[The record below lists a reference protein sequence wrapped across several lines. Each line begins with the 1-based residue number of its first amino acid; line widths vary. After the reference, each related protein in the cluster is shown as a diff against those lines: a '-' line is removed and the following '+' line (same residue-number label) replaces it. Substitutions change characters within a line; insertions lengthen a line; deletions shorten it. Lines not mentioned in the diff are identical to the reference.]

1 MTILASLFSVFALA
15 AIAPWVSRGLGRAGG
30 WVLAIVPL
38 TVAGVLVSYV
48 PRVMSGE
55 VIRESLAWAPELGL
69 TISIA
74 LDGLGLLFALLIS
87 GVGALILVY
96 AQGYLEGHRH
106 LPRIYA
112 YLLMFMG
119 AMLGVVL
126 TDNLLAMF
134 VFWELTSVSSYLL
147 IGFDHNRLAA
157 RKAALQALLVTGGGG
172 LALLVGILLLWNVGG
187 SLDISVLAG
196 RAEAIEGS
204 GLYSVIVLL
213 FALGA
218 FTKSAQF
225 PFHFW
230 LPGAMEAPTPVS
242 AYLHSSTMVKA
253 GIYLL
258 ARMSPVLGGSELWTT
273 LLTAAGATT
282 LVVGA
287 VLAFRQTYLK
297 KLLAYSTVSSL
308 GLVVMMLGVGTTAAV
323 EAGMAYLLAHA
334 MFKGALF
341 MVAGA
346 IDHGTG
352 QRDAE
357 KLGGLFGAM
366 PLLGV
371 VSVLA
376 ACSMIGLPPMF
387 GFVGKEL
394 VLKALGKAPMWSE
407 WLGAA
412 LVVAAGLGAGV
423 AILAGIKPFFGR
435 RIETPHEPHAPGLAL
450 VLGPGVLALL
460 GIAVALLPSVLSGP
474 LVGPAASAA
483 LGAASEP
490 DLHLWHGWTRELAL
504 SGAAVGFGVV
514 VFALRRGVR
523 RAIEI
528 FGFVDRVGPERAYGV
543 GLVWLNAVAKG
554 QTRVLQNGYLRSYLV
569 ITMGTAAGLVGYTLW
584 SRGELTLQGVS
595 LDVRWYELMV
605 GLLIAV
611 AAIAAAVA
619 KNRLMTIAALG
630 LAGYG
635 VSVMFVMFGAPD
647 LAMTQ
652 IAIETLTVIL
662 FALVFRRLPDFRSIS
677 NRAQKIRDVFVAG
690 LAGALMTALVLVAS
704 RVQIGSGISSWFGEH
719 SYTGGHGR
727 NVVNVIL
734 VDFRAIDT
742 MGEITVLAV
751 AAIGVFALLRP
762 GLMQQKR
769 KEAGR

>member
-1 MTILASLFSVFALA
+1 LTILACLFSVFALA
-15 AIAPWVSRGLGRAGG
+15 AVAPWVSRGLGRGGG
-30 WVLAIVPL
+30 WALAIVPL
-38 TVAGVLVSYV
+38 TMAGILVSYV
-48 PRVMSGE
+48 PRVVSGE
-55 VIRESLAWAPELGL
+55 VIRETLEWAPALGL
-69 TISIA
+69 TISVA
-74 LDGLGLLFALLIS
+74 LDGLALLFALLIS
-87 GVGALILVY
+87 GVGALVLIY
-96 AQGYLEGHRH
+96 AQGYLDGHRH

-126 TDNLLAMF
+126 SDNLLAMF
-134 VFWELTSVSSYLL
+134 VFWELTSISSYLL
-147 IGFDHNRLAA
+147 IGFDHNRQAA

-172 LALLVGILLLWNVGG
+172 LALLVGILLLASVGG
-187 SLDISVLAG
+187 SLDVSVLAG
-196 RAEAIEGS
+196 RADAIEGS
-204 GLYSVIVLL
+204 GLYSAIVLL

-258 ARMSPVLGGSELWTT
+258 ARMSPVLGGSELWST
-273 LLTAAGATT
+273 LLTLAGATT
-282 LVVGA
+282 MVVGA

-308 GLVVMMLGVGTTAAV
+308 GLVVLMLGVGTTAAV

-366 PLLGV
+366 PVLGV

-376 ACSMIGLPPMF
+376 ACSMIGLPPLF

-394 VLKALGKAPMWSE
+394 VLKAAGKAPVWGE
-407 WLGAA
+407 WITAA
-412 LVVAAGLGAGV
+412 LVVAATLGTAV
-423 AILAGIKPFFGR
+423 AILSGIKPFVGKR
-435 RIETPHEPHAPGLAL
+435 VETPHEPHAPGLAL
-450 VLGPGVLALL
+450 LLGPGVLALL
-460 GIAVALLPSVLSGP
+460 GLAAALLPSLVPGP
-474 LVGPAASAA
+474 LVGPAAAA
-483 LGAASEP
+483 TLGGPSEP
-490 DLHLWHGWTRELAL
+490 DLHLWHGWTKELAL
-504 SGAAVGFGVV
+504 SAVV
-514 VFALRRGVR
+514 VVLGAVLFALRRWAR
-523 RAIEI
+523 RLVEASA
-528 FGFVDRVGPERAYGV
+528 FVDHVGPERVYGA
-543 GLVWLNAVAKG
+543 GLACLNAVAKG
-554 QTRVLQNGYLRSYLV
+554 QTRVLQNGYLRSYLF
-569 ITMGTAAGLVGYTLW
+569 ITMATAAGLVGYTLW
-584 SRGELTLQGVS
+584 SRGEVTLQGVS

-677 NRAQKIRDVFVAG
+677 NRGQKIRDVCVAG
-690 LAGALMTALVLVAS
+690 LAGALMTVLVLVAS
-704 RVQIGSGISSWFGEH
+704 RVQIGSGISSWFGEN
-719 SYTGGHGR
+719 SYTKGHGR

-762 GLMQQKR
+762 GLMQRKR

>member
-1 MTILASLFSVFALA
+1 MTILACLFLTFALA
-15 AIAPWVSRGLGRAGG
+15 TVAPWVSRGLGRAGG
-30 WVLAIVPL
+30 WVLAIAPL
-38 TVAGVLVSYV
+38 TVAGVLVSYL

-55 VIRESLAWAPELGL
+55 VIRESVAWAPELGL
-69 TISIA
+69 TISVG

-96 AQGYLEGHRH
+96 AQGYLGGHRH

-112 YLLMFMG
+112 FLLIFMG

-126 TDNLLAMF
+126 TDNLLVMF
-134 VFWELTSVSSYLL
+134 VFWELTSISSYLL
-147 IGFDHNRLAA
+147 IGFDHNRVAA

-187 SLDISVLAG
+187 SLDVSVLAG
-196 RAEAIEGS
+196 RAEAIQGS
-204 GLYSVIVLL
+204 GMYTAIVLL

-242 AYLHSSTMVKA
+242 AYLHSATMVKA
-253 GIYLL
+253 GIFLL
-258 ARMSPVLGGSELWTT
+258 ARMNPVLGGSELWTT
-273 LLTAAGATT
+273 LLTLTGATT
-282 LVVGA
+282 VVLGA

-297 KLLAYSTVSSL
+297 KILAYSTVSSL
-308 GLVVMMLGVGTTAAV
+308 GLIVMMLGIGTTEAV

-334 MFKGALF
+334 IFKGGLF

-366 PLLGV
+366 PVLGV
-371 VSVLA
+371 VSIFA

-387 GFVGKEL
+387 GFVGKEM
-394 VLKALGKAPMWSE
+394 VLIAVGKAPVWSE
-407 WLGAA
+407 WLTGAMV
-412 LVVAAGLGAGV
+412 VVAALGTAA
-423 AILAGIKPFFGR
+423 AILAGIKPFVGK
-435 RIETPHEPHAPGLAL
+435 RIQTPHEPHAPGLAL
-450 VLGPGVLALL
+450 VLGPGILAVL
-460 GIAVALLPSVLSGP
+460 GVAVALLPSVLSGP
-474 LVGPAASAA
+474 LVGPAASAV
-483 LGAASEP
+483 LGLPSEP
-490 DLHLWHGWTRELAL
+490 NLHLWHGWTKELAL
-504 SGAAVGFGVV
+504 SGGALGLGVV
-514 VFALRRGVR
+514 AFALRWRVR
-523 RAIEI
+523 RFIEVL
-528 FGFVDRVGPERAYGV
+528 GFFDRVGPERAYEV
-543 GLVWLNAVAKG
+543 GLKGLNAVAKG
-554 QTRVLQNGYLRSYLV
+554 QTRLLQNGYLRSYLV
-569 ITMGTAAGLVGYTLW
+569 VTMGTAVGLVGYTLW

-595 LDVRWYELMV
+595 LDLKWYELMV

-635 VSVMFVMFGAPD
+635 VALMFVMFGAPD

-677 NRAQKIRDVFVAG
+677 TRAQKIRDVFVAG
-690 LAGALMTALVLVAS
+690 LAGVMMTVLMLLAS
-704 RVQIGSGISSWFGEH
+704 RVQIGSGNSSWFGEQ
-719 SYTGGHGR
+719 SYIGGHGR

-762 GLMQQKR
+762 GLIQPDQK
-769 KEAGR
+769 ETPL

>member
-1 MTILASLFSVFALA
+1 LTILACLFSVFALA
-15 AIAPWVSRGLGRAGG
+15 TVAPWVSRRLGRAGG
-30 WVLAIVPL
+30 WVLAIAPL
-38 TVAGVLVSYV
+38 TVAGVLASYV

-55 VIRESLAWAPELGL
+55 VIRESVAWAPELGL

-96 AQGYLEGHRH
+96 TQGYLGGHRH

-126 TDNLLAMF
+126 TENLLVMF
-134 VFWELTSVSSYLL
+134 VFWELTSISSYLL

-172 LALLVGILLLWNVGG
+172 LALLVGILLLWKVGG
-187 SLDISVLAG
+187 SLDVSVLAG
-196 RAEAIEGS
+196 RAEAIQGS
-204 GLYSVIVLL
+204 GFYSAIVLL

-242 AYLHSSTMVKA
+242 AYLHSATMVKA
-253 GIYLL
+253 GIYVL

-273 LLTAAGATT
+273 LLTLTGATT

-287 VLAFRQTYLK
+287 VLAFRHTQLK
-297 KLLAYSTVSSL
+297 KILAYSTVSSL

-334 MFKGALF
+334 IFKGGLF

-366 PLLGV
+366 PLLGLA
-371 VSVLA
+371 SIFA

-394 VLKALGKAPMWSE
+394 VLKAVGEAPMWSE
-407 WLGAA
+407 WLTAAMIVAAA
-412 LVVAAGLGAGV
+412 LGTAA
-423 AILAGIKPFFGR
+423 AILAGIKPFVGKR
-435 RIETPHEPHAPGLAL
+435 VDTPHEPHAPGLAL
-450 VLGPGVLALL
+450 LLGPGVLAVL
-460 GIAVALLPSVLSGP
+460 GVAVALLPSVLSGP

-483 LGAASEP
+483 LGLASEP

-504 SGAAVGFGVV
+504 SAVALGIGVV
-514 VFALRRGVR
+514 AFALRRGVR
-523 RAIEI
+523 RIIEVL
-528 FGFVDRVGPERAYGV
+528 GFFDRVGPERAYEV
-543 GLVWLNAVAKG
+543 GLKWLNAVAKG
-554 QTRVLQNGYLRSYLV
+554 QTRVLQSGYLRSYLV
-569 ITMGTAAGLVGYTLW
+569 VTMGTASGLVGYTLW
-584 SRGELTLQGVS
+584 SRGGLILHGVS
-595 LDVRWYELMV
+595 LDMRWYELMV
-605 GLLIAV
+605 GLLVAV

-619 KNRLMTIAALG
+619 KTRLMAIAALG

-635 VSVMFVMFGAPD
+635 MSVMFVMFGAPD

-662 FALVFRRLPDFRSIS
+662 FALLFRRLPNFRSIS
-677 NRAQKIRDVFVAG
+677 KRAQKVRDVFVAG
-690 LAGALMTALVLVAS
+690 LAGAMMTVLILVAS
-704 RVQIGSGISSWFGEH
+704 RVQIGSGNSSWFGEN
-719 SYTGGHGR
+719 SYVGGHGR

-751 AAIGVFALLRP
+751 AAIGVFALLHP
-762 GLMQQKR
+762 GRKQPEQ
-769 KEAGR
+769 KEAER

>member
-1 MTILASLFSVFALA
+1 MFALA
-15 AIAPWVSRGLGRAGG
+15 AVAPQVSRGLGRAGG
-30 WVLAIVPL
+30 WVLAIAPL
-38 TVAGVLVSYV
+38 MVAGVLLSYV
-48 PRVMSGE
+48 PRVSSGE
-55 VIRESLAWAPELGL
+55 VIRESVAWAPELGL
-69 TISIA
+69 TISVA
-74 LDGLGLLFALLIS
+74 LDGLGLMFALLIS
-87 GVGALILVY
+87 GMGALIFVY
-96 AQGYLEGHRH
+96 AQGYLGGHRH

-112 YLLMFMG
+112 YLLIFMG

-126 TDNLLAMF
+126 SDNLLVMF
-134 VFWELTSVSSYLL
+134 VFWELTSISSYLL
-147 IGFDHNRLAA
+147 IGFDNNRVAA

-172 LALLVGILLLWNVGG
+172 LALLVGILLLWKVGG
-187 SLDISVLAG
+187 SLDVSVLAG
-196 RAEAIEGS
+196 RGEVIKES
-204 GLYSVIVLL
+204 GLYTAIVLL

-242 AYLHSSTMVKA
+242 AYLHSATMVKA
-253 GIYLL
+253 GIFLL

-273 LLTAAGATT
+273 LLTLTGATT
-282 LVVGA
+282 AVLGA

-297 KLLAYSTVSSL
+297 KILAYSTVSSL
-308 GLVVMMLGVGTTAAV
+308 GLLVMMLGIGTSAAV
-323 EAGMAYLLAHA
+323 EAAMAYLLAHA
-334 MFKGALF
+334 IFKGGLF

-371 VSVLA
+371 VSILA

-394 VLKALGKAPMWSE
+394 VLKSVGTAPVWSE
-407 WLGAA
+407 WLTAVMMVAAVLGAA
-412 LVVAAGLGAGV
+412 A
-423 AILAGIKPFFGR
+423 AILAGIKPFVGKR
-435 RIETPHEPHAPGLAL
+435 VRTPHEPHAPGLAL
-450 VLGPGVLALL
+450 VLGPCVLAVL
-460 GIAVALLPSVLSGP
+460 GVAVAVLPLVLSGP
-474 LVGPAASAA
+474 LVGPAASAV
-483 LGAASEP
+483 LGLPSEP
-490 DLHLWHGWTRELAL
+490 DLHLWHGWTKELAL
-504 SGAAVGFGVV
+504 SAAAVGIGVV
-514 VFALRRGVR
+514 AFALRRGVR
-523 RAIEI
+523 RIIEVL
-528 FGFVDRVGPERAYGV
+528 GFFDRVGPEHAYGV
-543 GLVWLNAVAKG
+543 GLKWLNAVAKG
-554 QTRVLQNGYLRSYLV
+554 QTRLLQNGYLRSYLMV
-569 ITMGTAAGLVGYTLW
+569 TMGTASGLVAYTLW
-584 SRGELTLQGVS
+584 SRGGLILQGVS

-662 FALVFRRLPDFRSIS
+662 FALLFRRLPDFRSIS
-677 NRAQKIRDVFVAG
+677 KRSQKVRDMFVAG
-690 LAGALMTALVLVAS
+690 LAGAMMTVLILVAS
-704 RVQIGSGISSWFGEH
+704 RVQIGSGNSSWFGEQ
-719 SYTGGHGR
+719 SYVGGHGR

-742 MGEITVLAV
+742 LGEITVLAV

-762 GLMQQKR
+762 GRKQPEQKESER
-769 KEAGR
+769 